1 VLEIAIHFPLAERHE
16 LRFDHQFCAT
26 IWVDDTHTHIYI
38 ISYRFN
44 DSIDHFLQQ
53 EPARTA
59 NESTQEVLF
68 KIAPAAKVG
77 STPLLGAVQAG
88 HAAVASRWNAEVL
101 PGMMQ
106 ACWNE

>member
-1 VLEIAIHFPLAERHE
+1 M
-16 LRFDHQFCAT
+16 
-26 IWVDDTHTHIYI
+26 IYI
-38 ISYRFN
+38 IYVYIHDIYILSYRFN

>member
-1 VLEIAIHFPLAERHE
+1 MIQSIIFYSKNRQEQQHMNPPMGPK
-16 LRFDHQFCAT
+16 RFC
-26 IWVDDTHTHIYI
+26 
-38 ISYRFN
+38 S
-44 DSIDHFLQQ
+44 
-53 EPARTA
+53 
-59 NESTQEVLF
+59 